1 MYIMS
6 KKIKLIIGSV
16 RQGRLGEPVSN
27 WVVTQAKAAG
37 IDLEVLDL
45 KQIDIPFL
53 EAPIPPAY
61 APVDTP
67 KAKEWAAMI
76 ADADGIVFVTPE
88 YNRSIPASLKNAIDH
103 LSTEWKGKKAAVIS
117 YGYVDGGANAASHLK
132 DVFDWV
138 KISVVEPVTN
148 IMLTQ
153 EMMSDQ
159 GGFKDVDSALSSYKD
174 SVISA
179 LKAL

>member
-1 MYIMS
+1 MS

-16 RQGRLGEPVSN
+16 RQGRTGEPISN
-27 WVVTQAKAAG
+27 WAVAQAKEAG
-37 IDLEVLDL
+37 IELEVLDL
-45 KQIDIPFL
+45 KTIDIPFL

-61 APVDTP
+61 APVDTQ

-76 ADADGIVFVTPE
+76 ADADGLVFVTPE
-88 YNRSIPASLKNAIDH
+88 YNRSMPASLKNAIDH
-103 LSTEWKGKKAAVIS
+103 LSTEWNGKKAAIVS
-117 YGYVDGGANAASHLK
+117 YGYIDGGARATAHLK

-138 KISVVEPVTN
+138 KVSVVDPVVN
-148 IMLTQ
+148 IQLTQ

-159 GGFKDVDSALSSYKD
+159 GGFKNIDSSLSDYKD
-174 SVISA
+174 SFIEA